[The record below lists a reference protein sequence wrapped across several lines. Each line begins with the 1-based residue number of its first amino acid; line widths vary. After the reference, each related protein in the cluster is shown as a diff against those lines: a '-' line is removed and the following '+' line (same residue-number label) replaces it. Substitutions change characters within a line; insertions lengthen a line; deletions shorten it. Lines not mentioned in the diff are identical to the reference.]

1 MVPVFMS
8 DPRFDE
14 IMCRITESYPNA
26 CVLYIDE
33 IVNPEL
39 EQAYQTRREI
49 IRCNRG
55 TVTEMRMFHGTSANN
70 IKNIASGGFDPTL
83 NKRAAYGYG
92 VYFAKNAS
100 YSSGYMSSVRPEDH
114 TYMFMCD
121 VLVGKKG
128 ILNKKGDLTI
138 DNNVDKISDPNVVT
152 TVYKDGAY
160 PRYIIAFCKNAK

>member
-14 IMCRITESYPNA
+14 IVGKITESYPKS

-39 EQAYQTRREI
+39 EQEYQTRREI

-55 TVTEMRMFHGTSANN
+55 SVSEMRLFHGTSENN
-70 IKNIASGGFDPTL
+70 IEKIASGGFDPTL
-83 NKRAAYGYG
+83 NKRAAFGYG

-100 YSSGYMSSVRPEDH
+100 YSSAYMSSVRPENH
-114 TYMFMCD
+114 TFMFMCD
-121 VLVGKKG
+121 VLVGNQGTLGKK
-128 ILNKKGDLTI
+128 DDQMI
-138 DNNVDKISDPNVVT
+138 DNNVDNFIDPKIIT

-160 PRYIIAFCKNAK
+160 PRYIIAFYKDAK